1 MILIILSGHLF
12 NYIKKEFTKKQHR
25 YICHMM
31 NHSYEE
37 NNKDI

>member
-1 MILIILSGHLF
+1 VF
-12 NYIKKEFTKKQHR
+12 CKYKTKKEFTKKQHR

-37 NNKDI
+37 NNKSL